1 MASDRR
7 APGSGTRVRASV
19 VRDLVVGLVATA
31 LCWPVRDG
39 TPAVGLDPG
48 WRWFI
53 TRAAREHL
61 RFGHDVVFTYGP
73 LGWLFEPVAPSSG
86 QLVAATVFAA
96 VVFVGGFAVL
106 TRLLAAR
113 LPRAVAVVLVV
124 AASSQLQVPA
134 AELTAAL
141 LTCVVLA
148 RLLLGTR
155 PVGLG
160 TVAVVAVAAGALTTT
175 KIGIGL
181 VLGAQAALL
190 AVVAGRG
197 PQAGRHP
204 GTVARGFGTV
214 ARGVGTVARG
224 VGTAVL
230 VGVAGIVVGFL
241 VAWLGAG
248 QRLRDV
254 SVFLRG
260 SQQVQAGYQ
269 SAMSYEEPG
278 RTWEWTAA
286 AVGLTLLVAVVA
298 LAAAAAAPTDRF
310 RVVAAGAAALG
321 AVYNEVL
328 QAFVR
333 HGGTH
338 DVAGQEAA
346 VVVVAGLIGGLGAIP
361 VRSPRGAGRPSR
373 AVPRRRPVILGLAAA
388 TPALAAVVWVGACA
402 VAARDVAVPAIG
414 QDRVRWLLT
423 DLRLSGDPSARRA
436 VEAAGLAT
444 VRDTAAIPSGV
455 RAALGAGPVTPV
467 PWELTAVTAS
477 GLDLSTLPVPQTYGA
492 YTPYLDELNADVL
505 RSPTGPPTVLRQYA
519 RAIDQRNPMWESPQA
534 MLVLVCHYREVA
546 VGGGYQVLRRAA
558 PSCAVGPEVLGTARV
573 EPGSTVPVGI
583 PAPRR
588 SGDGVVMSL
597 ELDWGPVDQVRRR
610 VVRQPG
616 TVYVGGGSRPFR
628 LVPDTVGGPLV
639 LLVPRGVWSA
649 RTTTTQQQRELV
661 FTAPVTVTV
670 TFRELERTD

>member
-7 APGSGTRVRASV
+7 AAGTRVRAPVVRAPVVRASV

-39 TPAVGLDPG
+39 TPTIGLDPG

-86 QLVAATVFAA
+86 QLVAATVFA
-96 VVFVGGFAVL
+96 VVVLVGGFAVL

-113 LPRAVAVVLVV
+113 VPWPVAVVLVV
-124 AASSQLQVPA
+124 AAASQLQVPA

-141 LTCVVLA
+141 LTCGVLA
-148 RLLLGTR
+148 RLLIGTR

-160 TVAVVAVAAGALTTT
+160 TVAVVAAAAGALVTT
-175 KIGIGL
+175 KIGVGL

-190 AVVAGRG
+190 AVLAGRD
-197 PQAGRHP
+197 PAAGRRP
-204 GTVARGFGTV
+204 GRAAR
-214 ARGVGTVARG
+214 RGGIAG
-224 VGTAVL
+224 LVL
-230 VGVAGIVVGFL
+230 VTGLVAGFL

-248 QRLRDV
+248 QRLGDV

-260 SQQVQAGYQ
+260 TQQIQAGYQ
-269 SAMSYEEPG
+269 AAMSYEEPG
-278 RTWEWTAA
+278 RTWEWTAV

-298 LAAAAAAPTDRF
+298 LAAAAAAPADRI
-310 RVVAAGAAALG
+310 RVVTAGAAALG
-321 AVYNEVL
+321 AVYDEVL

-346 VVVVAGLIGGLGAIP
+346 VVVVAGLVGGLGAIP
-361 VRSPRGAGRPSR
+361 GRTSRGAGRPSA
-373 AVPRRRPVILGLAAA
+373 AVPRRRRVVLGLVAA
-388 TPALAAVVWVGACA
+388 TPALAAVVWVGTCA
-402 VAARDVAVPAIG
+402 VAARAVAAPGIG
-414 QDRVRWLLT
+414 PDRVRWLLT
-423 DLRLSGDPSARRA
+423 DLRLTGDPSARRA

-492 YTPYLDELNADVL
+492 YTPYLDGLNADLL

-519 RAIDQRNPMWESPQA
+519 RAIDQRNPMWESPEA

-588 SGDGVVMSL
+588 AGDGVVMSL
-597 ELDWGPVDQVRRR
+597 QLDWGPVDQVRRR
-610 VVRQPG
+610 LVRQPG

-639 LLVPRGVWSA
+639 LLVPQGVWSA

-661 FTAPVTVTV
+661 FAAPVTVTV
-670 TFRELERTD
+670 TFRELERID